1 MKNLRGT
8 YVHRG
13 DAYRRRRRVKRTV
26 LAASFVGV
34 TAFVAGNR
42 RPAAPAAEA
51 APVKSAA
58 AARAPGFRI
67 DLATDRSL
75 AMALDST
82 NGELALVRAQLER
95 ANKIITFSSR
105 YSIGADLAGTIVDVA
120 SAEGIDPELAF
131 RLVKLESDFNPHAT
145 SPVGAVGLTQVMPST
160 AKYYVKGI
168 TRERLYDPST
178 NLRVGFRYLRGL
190 VDEYHGD
197 VKLALLVYNRG
208 PVAVEKSR
216 AQGDNP
222 SNGYD
227 RILTKGYQGSGVM
240 E

>member
-13 DAYRRRRRVKRTV
+13 DAYRRRRRLKRTV
-26 LAASFVGV
+26 LALSFFGA
-34 TAFVAGNR
+34 TAFVIGNR

-51 APVKSAA
+51 APVKSST
-58 AARAPGFRI
+58 GFKI
-67 DLATDRSL
+67 DVSTDRSL
-75 AMALDST
+75 AFALDSAR
-82 NGELALVRAQLER
+82 GELELVRAQLER
-95 ANKIITFSSR
+95 AHKVIGYSSR
-105 YSIGADLAGTIVDVA
+105 YHIGADLAGSIVDVA

-131 RLVKLESDFNPHAT
+131 RLVKLESDFNVHAT
-145 SPVGAVGLTQVMPST
+145 SPVGAIGLTQVMPST

-168 TRERLYDPST
+168 TREKLYDPQT

-190 VDEYHGD
+190 VDEYDGN

-208 PVAVEKSR
+208 PVAVAKSR

-227 RILTKGYQGSGVM
+227 RILTKGYRGSGVM

>member
-13 DAYRRRRRVKRTV
+13 DAYRRRNRLKRTA
-26 LAASFVGV
+26 LALSFFGA
-34 TAFVAGNR
+34 TAFVVGHR
-42 RPAAPAAEA
+42 KPAAKAAEA
-51 APVKSAA
+51 APVQTS
-58 AARAPGFRI
+58 GFRI
-67 DLATDRSL
+67 NVATDRSL
-75 AMALDST
+75 AFALDSAR
-82 NGELALVRAQLER
+82 GELELVRAQLER
-95 ANKIITFSSR
+95 AQKVINFSSR
-105 YSIGADLAGTIVDVA
+105 YNIGASLAGNIVDVA

-131 RLVKLESDFNPHAT
+131 RLVKLESDFNVRAT

-160 AKYYVKGI
+160 AKYYVKDV
-168 TRERLYDPST
+168 TREKLYDPQT

-190 VDEYHGD
+190 VDEYDGN

-208 PVAVEKSR
+208 PVAVAKSR

-227 RILTKGYQGSGVM
+227 RILTKGYRGTGVM